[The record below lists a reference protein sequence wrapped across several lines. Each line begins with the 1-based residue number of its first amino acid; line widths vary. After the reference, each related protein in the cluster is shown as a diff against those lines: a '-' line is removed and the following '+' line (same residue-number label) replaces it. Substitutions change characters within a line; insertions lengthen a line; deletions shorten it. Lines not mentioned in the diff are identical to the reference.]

1 MVSMHSLDSLI
12 FFKHVPFCP
21 YLCASVYSSFTYF
34 FNSPA
39 FIFPPCVQIRLCNWK
54 IPVGQLIVASFSSQS
69 PSRSLSLSLSLEG
82 LNATGASEAQER
94 SLGKK
99 EQRAVHLQLSPLC
112 TSSPLSLFL
121 PLFFPPLVTLSSLSP
136 LASAPN

>member
-1 MVSMHSLDSLI
+1 MVSMHSSDSLI
-12 FFKHVPFCP
+12 FFKHVPSCP

-34 FNSPA
+34 FNSSA

-69 PSRSLSLSLSLEG
+69 PSLSLFLSLEG

-112 TSSPLSLFL
+112 TSSLSLFL
-121 PLFFPPLVTLSSLSP
+121 PLFFPPSVTLSSLSP